1 MILKLIVFAAIG
13 IFIYKLMGGKLPT
26 VSQKNSKPKKTKTKE
41 PDGDTLVE
49 CSKCGTYVSTKEAI
63 LINGKYYCDE
73 CV

>member
-13 IFIYKLMGGKLPT
+13 IFIYKLMGGKLPS
-26 VSQKNSKPKKTKTKE
+26 VPKKSSKPKTKE

-49 CSKCGTYVSTKEAI
+49 CSKCGTYVSIKEAT
-63 LINGKYYCDE
+63 LINGKYYCEE

>member
-26 VSQKNSKPKKTKTKE
+26 VPKKSSKQKTKQPE
-41 PDGDTLVE
+41 GDTLVE
-49 CSKCGTYVSTKEAI
+49 CSKCGTYISIKEAT